1 MKYEIVIAK
10 YKGKPI
16 IVHALVL
23 FALAYFVARYAI
35 MDGVVM
41 FVCYMVLILAH
52 ELGHAYYV
60 TKYNYRLIKIKL
72 YPIHGYCRFEHDKNY
87 PVHPLV
93 SAGGLIVQSIIVVI
107 FAVFYLLLQLSESYT
122 TLNTLS
128 PLFDVF
134 LFINLITI
142 ALNALPIPGLDG
154 AEIWPYLINYLK
166 KNRKTNKT
174 THKKPKTKFIKKS
187 NQKENKQSSDKIV
200 DIALMREKKQKNKTK
215 LK

>member
-23 FALAYFVARYAI
+23 FALAYFVGRYGI

-60 TKYNYRLIKIKL
+60 NKYNYHLIKIKL
-72 YPIHGYCRFEHDKNY
+72 YPIHGYCRFEHDHNY

-93 SAGGLIVQSIIVVI
+93 SAGGLIVQSIIAVI
-107 FAVFYLLLQLSESYT
+107 FAVFYLLLQLSNSYEA
-122 TLNTLS
+122 LNTLS

-134 LFINLITI
+134 LFINLFTI
-142 ALNALPIPGLDG
+142 VLNALPIPGFDG

-166 KNRKTNKT
+166 KYRKTNKT
-174 THKKPKTKFIKKS
+174 THKKPKTRFIKKS
-187 NQKENKQSSDKIV
+187 KQKENKHPTEKIV
-200 DIALMREKKQKNKTK
+200 DIALMRAKKQKNKTK
-215 LK
+215 IK